1 MDLHLDLIDHPQKLQ
16 KLCDHLAGEQR
27 IAVDTEF
34 IREKTYYPQL
44 ALIQVATDKEG
55 WLIDAVALTPDQM
68 SPFLKILT
76 DKNILKILHSAY
88 GDQECFYFSYR
99 VTATPTLDTFEA
111 ASLLGYG
118 ESVSLRD
125 LIHKILNVRIPKF
138 LTRTNW
144 LKRPIDEEMKIYA
157 LADVQYL
164 VSMAEKII
172 PQLKALGRL
181 DWANDLSA
189 QWENPKVYA
198 PAAGTL
204 AHRLAKSGKISARN
218 YPIFQDLVA
227 WREERAQK
235 LDIPRRRIC
244 DDETLMNIA
253 NARPKNADQLH
264 KFRGIQ
270 AAEVQRQGKIL
281 LEIIH
286 RDRSQSHYDFPAPP
300 KIYKPSSQEARVIDF
315 LSTYLKAICQKLKI
329 ASRLIFTVK
338 TLEMIVVENILD
350 PGEWVRLRF
359 LSPQAAGLVGEDLRL
374 ALEGKRALAIAE
386 GQIKILNL

>member
-1 MDLHLDLIDHPQKLQ
+1 MDLHLDLISTPAAVKELAQRLSTQKQ
-16 KLCDHLAGEQR
+16 
-27 IAVDTEF
+27 IAIDTEF

-44 ALIQVATDKEG
+44 ALIQVATDSEG
-55 WLIDAVALTPDQM
+55 WLIDAVALSREQM
-68 SPFLKILT
+68 QPLLERFT
-76 DKNILKILHSAY
+76 DPQILKILHSAY
-88 GDQECFYFSYR
+88 GDQECLYFSYGI
-99 VTATPTLDTFEA
+99 TASPTLDTFEA

-125 LIHKILNVRIPKF
+125 LIHKTLNVRIPKF
-138 LTRTNW
+138 LTRTDW

-164 VSMAEKII
+164 VSMGEKII
-172 PQLKALGRL
+172 PQLKAMERL
-181 DWANDLSA
+181 PWAQDLSA

-198 PAAGTL
+198 PAAATL
-204 AHRLAKSGKISARN
+204 AHRLAKSGKVSARN
-218 YPIFQDLVA
+218 YPIFQDLVG
-227 WREERAQK
+227 WREERSQK
-235 LDIPRRRIC
+235 LNIPRRRIC

-270 AAEVQRQGKIL
+270 GAEVQRQGKIL

-300 KIYKPSSQEARVIDF
+300 KIYKPSSQQARVIDF
-315 LSTYLKAICQKLKI
+315 LSTYLKAVCQKLKI

-338 TLEMIVVENILD
+338 TLEMIVVENVLD
-350 PGEWVRLRF
+350 PGEWVRLGF
-359 LSPQAAGLVGEDLRL
+359 LSAQACQLVGEDLRQ
-374 ALEGKRALAIAE
+374 ALQGKRALAIAD